1 MKSRSFQ
8 SWVPAAALL
17 LTSLAQ
23 AQWTTQT
30 FDLRGGWNAT
40 YLNVDPSHATISQ
53 LLASDPGASIE
64 EIWMWQVPSSLGQF
78 VSSPQQPVS
87 GTSQWRTWRRTDV
100 AGSSLQGLLP
110 NAAYLVRVRSD
121 LSSFTWQVKG
131 KAVAPSHRWTGSGL
145 NFVGFPTLPATP
157 PTFEDFLAQSPAE
170 FQQTAEIFR
179 YPGGNLGVGNPA
191 RVFALRTTRVRRGEA
206 FWMRSAEHYN
216 SYFGPFD
223 LTVSGPGA
231 VDLGDA
237 SSVFSMRLRNL
248 APVPVVVT
256 LNLVA
261 SEAPP
266 VGQPAISGAPPLLV
280 RGERNTT
287 NLTYAYAGLPVG
299 TPRTWTL
306 ASAGQLGSE
315 TEVVLG
321 LDRSVLTGASGA
333 LHAGVLRFTDSLNLT
348 RVDVGVSARVGS
360 SAGLWVG
367 SAGVSQV
374 GQYLKTYSRDRDN
387 QPRINPDGS
396 YEVVGTNTN
405 LGSVPGAYPL
415 RLIVHNPATGPAVLL
430 QQVFTGENS
439 ASNIIVATREASLD
453 RRALTQSRRISA
465 AHLPWT
471 AANAGW
477 NFTGPLRLGSN
488 VTASVTNRFNN
499 HASNPFLHTYHPD
512 HDSLDPRFQREV
524 PQGSESYTVV
534 RDISLEV
541 TPPTDDFVSRT
552 TSAQALSGTYRE
564 TIRLLGLARAG
575 NTVDTRT
582 FEVLGSFQLNRI
594 SAVPTVTRP

>member
-23 AQWTTQT
+23 AHWTTQT
-30 FDLRGGWNAT
+30 FDLRGGWNAA

-53 LLASDPGASIE
+53 LLASDPGPSIE

-100 AGSSLQGLLP
+100 AGSSLQGLVP

-121 LSSFTWQVKG
+121 LSNFTWQVKG

-145 NFVGFPTLPATP
+145 NFVGFPTLPTTP

-248 APVPVVVT
+248 APVPLVVT

-266 VGQPAISGAPPLLV
+266 AGQPAVLGAPPLLV

-287 NLTYAYAGLPVG
+287 TRGRNTRMWRP
-299 TPRTWTL
+299 TSPRPARFHPASIPPFTKESITFRTCRRTL
-306 ASAGQLGSE
+306 
-315 TEVVLG
+315 
-321 LDRSVLTGASGA
+321 RSVFIWIRTG
-333 LHAGVLRFTDSLNLT
+333 VRRDS
-348 RVDVGVSARVGS
+348 SCS
-360 SAGLWVG
+360 M
-367 SAGVSQV
+367 
-374 GQYLKTYSRDRDN
+374 
-387 QPRINPDGS
+387 
-396 YEVVGTNTN
+396 
-405 LGSVPGAYPL
+405 
-415 RLIVHNPATGPAVLL
+415 
-430 QQVFTGENS
+430 
-439 ASNIIVATREASLD
+439 
-453 RRALTQSRRISA
+453 
-465 AHLPWT
+465 
-471 AANAGW
+471 
-477 NFTGPLRLGSN
+477 
-488 VTASVTNRFNN
+488 
-499 HASNPFLHTYHPD
+499 
-512 HDSLDPRFQREV
+512 
-524 PQGSESYTVV
+524 ES
-534 RDISLEV
+534 
-541 TPPTDDFVSRT
+541 SRT
-552 TSAQALSGTYRE
+552 RPWGWTTSS
-564 TIRLLGLARAG
+564 
-575 NTVDTRT
+575 
-582 FEVLGSFQLNRI
+582 
-594 SAVPTVTRP
+594 